1 MIITVSSVAGAP
13 GVTSWAM
20 LLAAAFPSDVS
31 SDRIVVE
38 ADIDGGVLGARYGI
52 GVEPGLSS
60 LISASRRTE
69 AEAVEVESFARRIGR
84 NVLVVP
90 SPETAERCCRLWS
103 GAGVAADLAHVTAAD
118 PRIWMMDI
126 GRASASS
133 PTGDLVARSDF
144 SLLVTRPDQ
153 EALVQVPSRVADLG
167 RVARHVGV
175 LVAGKAAFS
184 ESDLATFFGTPMI
197 WSVKADDDLVGFTR
211 QIYTD
216 EKSRR
221 SLTWRAAVD
230 IAAAIMRHASANAD
244 EPATDAPTGVGR

>member
-20 LLAAAFPSDVS
+20 LLAAAFPSDVE

-69 AEAVEVESFARRIGR
+69 TGVVDVESFARRIGQK
-84 NVLVVP
+84 VLVVP
-90 SPETAERCCRLWS
+90 GPETAERCRRLWS
-103 GAGVAADLAHVTAAD
+103 GSGVAADLAHVTEAD
-118 PRIWMMDI
+118 PRIWVMDI

-133 PTGDLVARSDF
+133 PAGDIIMRSDF
-144 SLLVTRPDQ
+144 SLLVSRPEQ
-153 EALVQVPSRVADLG
+153 EALVQIPSRVADIG
-167 RVARHVGV
+167 RVARNVGV
-175 LVAGKAAFS
+175 LVTGKASFS
-184 ESDLATFFGTPMI
+184 DSDLATFFGTPLI

-211 QIYTD
+211 RIYTD
-216 EKSRR
+216 DKSRR

-230 IAAAIMRHASANAD
+230 VAAAIMTHASTVAD
-244 EPATDAPTGVGR
+244 TRSGVAP